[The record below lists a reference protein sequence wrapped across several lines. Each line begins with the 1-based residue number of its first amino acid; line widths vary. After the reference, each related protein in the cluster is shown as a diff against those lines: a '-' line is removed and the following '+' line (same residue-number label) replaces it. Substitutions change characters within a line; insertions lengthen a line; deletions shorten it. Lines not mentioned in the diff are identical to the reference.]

1 MIWDNQPYYR
11 PQQSEQFW
19 YTTRVY
25 TRPQPS
31 GGETW
36 WVKLPGGVSLTEVV
50 VTGVTAH
57 TVELRSQPG
66 KTVSRYVRDEVQFIE
81 KVYK

>member
-25 TRPQPS
+25 SPQPS

-66 KTVSRYVRDEVQFIE
+66 KTVTRYVRDEVQFIE